1 MIDFHNSSLIK
12 LSKKSND
19 DLVAKVKP
27 ILLDDENIVDV
38 YQAMRDFVI
47 FTDKRIISA
56 NVQGITG
63 KKVDFTS
70 LPYKRISVFSVETA
84 GVVDLDSELDLFF
97 EGLGKVRFEFT
108 GKSSI
113 LEIGKMIGQFV
124 L

>member
-70 LPYKRISVFSVETA
+70 LPYKRISVFSVETS